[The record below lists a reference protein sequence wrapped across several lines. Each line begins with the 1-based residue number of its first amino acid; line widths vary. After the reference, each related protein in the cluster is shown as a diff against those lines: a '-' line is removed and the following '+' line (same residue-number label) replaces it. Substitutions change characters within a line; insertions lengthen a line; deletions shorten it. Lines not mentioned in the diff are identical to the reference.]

1 MSNTKSNPYTLI
13 AGFLLPW
20 KVTKNSTRKEQPNNN
35 KKPCAC
41 GYCLCSNAS
50 KTPRGLPL
58 CQGKFWQK
66 NKNSKS
72 QKVFDFSTFRF
83 FWFFWLFDFST
94 FRLFELFELFEFFDF
109 SSRNLLECEL
119 FDFSTFRL
127 FAVKNRDFHGVT
139 ATSQKSTQNGGT
151 PIAGWFIMEHPFKM
165 DGQLG
170 VTTVLWETSM
180 NHMVVS

>member
-58 CQGKFWQK
+58 PGKILAKKQK
-66 NKNSKS
+66 FKKSKS
-72 QKVFDFSTFRF
+72 FRLFDFFDFFDFSTFR
-83 FWFFWLFDFST
+83 
-94 FRLFELFELFEFFDF
+94 
-109 SSRNLLECEL
+109 
-119 FDFSTFRL
+119 
-127 FAVKNRDFHGVT
+127 G
-139 ATSQKSTQNGGT
+139 QKS
-151 PIAGWFIMEHPFKM
+151 
-165 DGQLG
+165 
-170 VTTVLWETSM
+170 
-180 NHMVVS
+180 

>member
-94 FRLFELFELFEFFDF
+94 FRLFETFRTFRIFRLFEQKSPGMWTF
-109 SSRNLLECEL
+109 RL
-119 FDFSTFRL
+119 FDFSTFR
-127 FAVKNRDFHGVT
+127 G
-139 ATSQKSTQNGGT
+139 QKS
-151 PIAGWFIMEHPFKM
+151 WFSRCDRYQPEEHTVSYQPLWKMMEFGNVGMMTFPTVSGKSWNSM
-165 DGQLG
+165 VPL
-170 VTTVLWETSM
+170 TTNL
-180 NHMVVS
+180 